1 MIKRSANRTDVVFIQ
16 REFLK
21 SLKTSGMEHVRARQ
35 KNCGP
40 RWIVTYVDSF
50 IAQRHD
56 TNWTIGNRSLNRL
69 FKKKKK
75 KKEISRLVAVTSL
88 VADLTTSLQVLFV
101 KVDNLVALASI
112 LGANSSLEFG
122 FFRER

>member
-1 MIKRSANRTDVVFIQ
+1 MIKRSANGTDVVFIQ

-40 RWIVTYVDSF
+40 RWLVTYVDSF

-56 TNWTIGNRSLNRL
+56 TNRTIGNRSLNRL
-69 FKKKKK
+69 LKKKNKTKK
-75 KKEISRLVAVTSL
+75 TYIDSNSQDLKVGCSDFTS
-88 VADLTTSLQVLFV
+88 
-101 KVDNLVALASI
+101 
-112 LGANSSLEFG
+112 GRFG
-122 FFRER
+122 D